1 MRARDIKD
9 SVKTLVEAKIALFL
23 WGAPGIG
30 KSSIIKE
37 VARDLDIECIDLRLS
52 LFDPTDLKGI
62 PYFDNHS
69 ASWAAPSFLPRDGEG
84 ILFLDE
90 LNLAAPAVQAS
101 AYQLILDRRVGEYVL
116 PDGWAMVAAGNRE
129 GDRGIVYKLPSPLA
143 NRFVHLEM
151 DVDVDDWRDWA
162 IKSSVDERIIAYIG
176 FKREMLFRFDPA
188 QKSFATPRSW
198 EAVDKILK
206 SKLDKKLYM
215 DVIGG
220 AVGTEAA
227 IDFLAFIK
235 IMDKLP
241 DIDAILDGSENAVAE
256 DIESLYALS
265 SALVMRVLSDKSDES
280 ISNLLRYSLKLKNE
294 FALLIVQDLQ
304 RQGVMMDHLDAY
316 GEWVEA
322 FSHLL

>member
-1 MRARDIKD
+1 MKSSEIKRATK
-9 SVKTLVEAKIALFL
+9 SLVEAKIPLFL

-62 PYFDNHS
+62 PYFDSGS
-69 ASWAAPSFLPRDGEG
+69 AQWAPPSFLPRSGEG

-101 AYQLILDRRVGEYVL
+101 AYQLILDRRVGEYEL
-116 PDGWAMVAAGNRE
+116 PDGWAVVAAGNRE
-129 GDRGIVYKLPSPLA
+129 GDRGVVYRLPSPLA

-151 DVDVDDWRDWA
+151 GADSDEWREWA
-162 IKSSVDERIIAYIG
+162 IKMGVDSKIIAYIS
-176 FKREMLFRFDPA
+176 FKPSSLFEFDPT

-206 SKLDKKLYM
+206 SDVDKNLYLD
-215 DVIGG
+215 VVGG
-220 AVGTEAA
+220 AIGADRA
-227 IDFLAFIK
+227 IDFLGFIK
-235 IMDKLP
+235 VMDRLP
-241 DIDAILDGSENAVAE
+241 DIDAIFSGDFSVVCD

-265 SALVMRVLSDKSDES
+265 SVLVMRVLSDRSDEN
-280 ISNLLRYSLKLKNE
+280 ISMVLGYSLQLKNE
-294 FALLIVQDLQ
+294 FALLIIQDLQ
-304 RQGVMMDHLDAY
+304 RQGVVMDHLDAY

-322 FSHLL
+322 FAHLL